1 MNRKQCI
8 SLILAVVLIAASA
21 LAVCGCGKQPIPEP
35 NKDAKVLGTGKTTF
49 LFSVVYEDGS
59 QDSYEIHTDKTVL
72 SDALDENKL
81 ITSDEGPYGYYVKAV
96 NGVEAIYEQTGTYWA
111 LYVNGEYAVKGVSE
125 TELVDGASYTFK
137 VEK

>member
-1 MNRKQCI
+1 MNRKHRI
-8 SLILAVVLIAASA
+8 SLLLAVVLIAALA
-21 LAVCGCGKQPIPEP
+21 LAVCGCGKDPIPEP
-35 NKDAKVLGTGKTTF
+35 DKDAKVLGTGKTTF
-49 LFSVVYEDGS
+49 LFSAVYEDGS

-81 ITSDEGPYGYYVKAV
+81 ISGEEGPYGYYVKAV
-96 NGVEAIYEQTGTYWA
+96 NGVEAIYEKTGTYWA

-125 TELVDGASYTFK
+125 TEITEGASYTFK